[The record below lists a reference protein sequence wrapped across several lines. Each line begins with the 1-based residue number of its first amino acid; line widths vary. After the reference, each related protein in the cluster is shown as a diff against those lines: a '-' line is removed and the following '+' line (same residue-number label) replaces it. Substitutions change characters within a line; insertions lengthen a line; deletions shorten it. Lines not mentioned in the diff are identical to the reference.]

1 MTQKR
6 FKFENLAK
14 QTMSEFFDA
23 ENIIKKEILDIREE
37 YEYHLNT
44 PLTLSRVMN
53 ILEEQDDIFIL
64 YNFVPSKAVLCN
76 RTCCGVSRPGSEH
89 IIKIVAET
97 NDYGLCEK
105 IHITIFNSL
114 EDILEDIYD
123 EIKRVEERYSLNFE
137 DNYCTFLAL
146 TT

>member
-1 MTQKR
+1 MTLKR

-64 YNFVPSKAVLCN
+64 YNFVPSKSCFMQSYLLRCIQARLGTYN
-76 RTCCGVSRPGSEH
+76 
-89 IIKIVAET
+89 K
-97 NDYGLCEK
+97 
-105 IHITIFNSL
+105 NSC
-114 EDILEDIYD
+114 
-123 EIKRVEERYSLNFE
+123 RNERLW
-137 DNYCTFLAL
+137 TL
-146 TT
+146 